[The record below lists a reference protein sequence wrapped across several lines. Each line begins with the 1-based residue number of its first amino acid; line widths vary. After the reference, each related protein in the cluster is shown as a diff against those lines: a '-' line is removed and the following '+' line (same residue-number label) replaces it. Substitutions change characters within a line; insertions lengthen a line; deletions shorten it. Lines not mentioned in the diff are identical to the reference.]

1 MNGIVEQF
9 DTTPRRRSARRV
21 IRLVA
26 ATLLVC
32 MFGVVA
38 PTTPAAAHDGIS
50 DSNPANRSTI
60 DDPISSA
67 EIDFGEGISDQ
78 VSMFLTYDPGDGTT
92 VDIGGETVK
101 TGDQTARLDFPEI
114 TEQGTYFVRY
124 LAPVPSDGHVVAGSI
139 SFTWGAPTAV
149 VDSPNPDIRT
159 STPSSLEVL
168 EQPITSAE
176 ITFELEIEDDVILQL
191 VYDEGN
197 GVDFVDLRGVTTKTG
212 PNTATVEFDELD
224 REGTYIVTYDAVNT
238 LNGDEVVGATSFVY
252 GQPSGEASSEFPWV
266 VFVLVSTLVLGIGA
280 LLSYRRML
288 VPHDDEPI
296 DTDPDTDPDTDTD
309 PVGADVDADEHPE
322 SLAAT

>member
-1 MNGIVEQF
+1 MIHMEQH
-9 DTTPRRRSARRV
+9 DTAMRQRRPARQV
-21 IRLVA
+21 IGLVA
-26 ATLLVC
+26 ATLVIA
-32 MFGVVA
+32 MFGVVVS
-38 PTTPAAAHDGIS
+38 PSTPASAHNGIS
-50 DSNPANRSTI
+50 GSTPENRSTI

-101 TGDQTARLDFPEI
+101 TGDETARLDFPEI
-114 TEQGTYFVRY
+114 TEQGTYFVNY

-176 ITFELEIEDDVILQL
+176 ITFALEIEDNVSLQL

-197 GVDFVDLRGVTTKTG
+197 GVDFDDLRSVTTKTG
-212 PNTATVEFDELD
+212 PNTATVEFDELG
-224 REGTYIVTYDAVNT
+224 RKGTYIIAYDAINT
-238 LNGDEVVGATSFVY
+238 VNGDEVVGATSFVY
-252 GQPSGEASSEFPWV
+252 GQPSSDLASGFPWI
-266 VFVLVSTLVLGIGA
+266 VFIPVAALVLGIGA
-280 LLSYRRML
+280 FLSYRRML
-288 VPHDDEPI
+288 VPIDDDHDNEQ
-296 DTDPDTDPDTDTD
+296 
-309 PVGADVDADEHPE
+309 PE
-322 SLAAT
+322 SLTST